1 MAHWSDSEIAKN
13 APIGTRLEVSQAD
26 FSFRLS
32 ADKAMT
38 TDQITAALPGVAIP
52 ENGKVWAVKMANTLI
67 DRHNERFSKP
77 YLERIAKQLNE
88 SSETFNL
95 FHDRRIPVGKVLPK
109 AALIP
114 MEGKPT
120 DWELTGY
127 VWVNNKAT
135 IPDQPMISVNEAI
148 ETGSLKDVSVEVSG
162 SIQYVDAPEGSGMIG
177 IWEWYVNPERPEI
190 AEITGLALVQKG
202 AQRGAGAT
210 TVKSIGGNT
219 SINKESNP
227 KNMQHYFDKI
237 LIGGAL
243 HTIKT
248 TEEGGAIKIDGLKEL
263 EAKANEAFAAKAAAE
278 TAKTEAD
285 AAKTAA
291 EAETKE
297 IKDALTAEV
306 VLLEK
311 ALGKTAPRSLED
323 LGKMKTIELYKAAEA
338 LRKEY
343 DGNGTANGEKSLE
356 TKIPSYRIQ

>member
-38 TDQITAALPGVAIP
+38 TEQITAALPGVAIP

-114 MEGKPT
+114 MEGKPA

-210 TVKSIGGNT
+210 TVKSIGG
-219 SINKESNP
+219 
-227 KNMQHYFDKI
+227 Q
-237 LIGGAL
+237 
-243 HTIKT
+243 TIKKEEIKLIT
-248 TEEGGAIKIDGLKEL
+248 MYKEKYFVNDKEYSVTAKQDGTEIKAEGIESLVADYKD
-263 EAKANEAFAAKAAAE
+263 AVKATKAAE
-278 TAKTEAD
+278 TAKTEAE

-306 VLLEK
+306 MLLEK

-323 LGKMKTIELYKAAEA
+323 LGKLKTIELYKSAEA